1 MTYVG
6 VELPDKRAEV
16 AVLEV
21 LRQQLAGKLV
31 YLVNRKLRS
40 LFAPRHDVF
49 ARRIVHHV
57 VPAGVR
63 EGRGQTTLDSEKS
76 RESNADRVG
85 HLHFTQERL
94 GHVAGLHP
102 RRVSPHHRDG
112 GPSAYPPRSSRAEK
126 CVIPG
131 VAKRLEGRQ
140 KLSASFQTVSKRL

>member
-1 MTYVG
+1 MTYIG

-57 VPAGVR
+57 VPVSRKEGGSDSGGVM
-63 EGRGQTTLDSEKS
+63 S
-76 RESNADRVG
+76 R
-85 HLHFTQERL
+85 
-94 GHVAGLHP
+94 
-102 RRVSPHHRDG
+102 
-112 GPSAYPPRSSRAEK
+112 
-126 CVIPG
+126 C
-131 VAKRLEGRQ
+131 
-140 KLSASFQTVSKRL
+140 